1 LSGHFL
7 LVDALLAEQL
17 LSAMASTEDFC
28 AGRFRAIG
36 TYADQSICI
45 AVGLGECHVV
55 VSALCRKATCQDGG
69 CWAEHVA
76 QVAQDRIYRTVVVE
90 HFEPVDYDHD
100 VLQRRPAPRL
110 VAEQSTR

>member
-1 LSGHFL
+1 M
-7 LVDALLAEQL
+7 DLAEN
-17 LSAMASTEDFC
+17 SHVDGIFT
-28 AGRFRAIG
+28 IG
-36 TYADQSICI
+36 THAAQGICI
-45 AVGLGECHVV
+45 AVGLGECHIV
-55 VSALCRKATCQDGG
+55 VSISSRKATRQDR
-69 CWAEHVA
+69 CRWTEHVA